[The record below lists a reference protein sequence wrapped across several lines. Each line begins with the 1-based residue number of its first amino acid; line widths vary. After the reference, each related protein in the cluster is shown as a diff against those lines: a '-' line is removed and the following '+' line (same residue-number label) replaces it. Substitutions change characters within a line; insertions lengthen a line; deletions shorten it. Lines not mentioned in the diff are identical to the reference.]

1 MLQMHCYIAIVCIIF
16 QLVLRLKIIA
26 FTEVVL
32 RILNAQFSTRIV
44 ETFVPESSDVA
55 KNATW
60 MTVQH
65 NCTTAVIKK
74 RLHWITLL
82 VLRLLKFECIE

>member
-1 MLQMHCYIAIVCIIF
+1 MLQTRYTAIVYIIF

-26 FTEVVL
+26 FADVVL
-32 RILNAQFSTRIV
+32 RILNAQLSTRIV
-44 ETFVPESSDVA
+44 EAFVPESSGVA

-60 MTVQH
+60 MTM
-65 NCTTAVIKK
+65 TTAVIKK

-82 VLRLLKFECIE
+82 VLRLLKLSA